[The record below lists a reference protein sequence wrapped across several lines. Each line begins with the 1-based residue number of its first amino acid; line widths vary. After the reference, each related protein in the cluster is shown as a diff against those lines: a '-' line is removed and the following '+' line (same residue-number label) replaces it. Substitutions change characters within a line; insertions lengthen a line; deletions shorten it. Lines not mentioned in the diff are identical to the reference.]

1 MRNYRPSTPAIFDD
15 FCPDISSSRR
25 SSLPLSQHLPS
36 LPESCDSRTRYISPV
51 FSPSELEKTEI
62 VELSG
67 SPSNRRRVQ
76 LIRSALERR
85 RKSEEASKL
94 PNVNSRELI
103 AEENVRIGS
112 PRSNPRLLKHNQ
124 LRQTFSHPIISKA
137 ESFPRLNSWDFH
149 PRKYPE
155 DGHSAEIRRHIQQEE
170 MDYDLLSTKAV
181 ILERFL
187 NSQNAA

>member
-1 MRNYRPSTPAIFDD
+1 MRNHRPSTPALFDD

-36 LPESCDSRTRYISPV
+36 LPENCDRLKRVISPV
-51 FSPSELEKTEI
+51 FSPSELGKTEI

-67 SPSNRRRVQ
+67 SPSNRRRMQ

-85 RKSEEASKL
+85 RKSEDASKL
-94 PNVNSRELI
+94 PNVNNRELI
-103 AEENVRIGS
+103 AEENVRTGS

-124 LRQTFSHPIISKA
+124 LRQTFSHPMISKA
-137 ESFPRLNSWDFH
+137 ESFPRLNSWDFN
-149 PRKYPE
+149 PRK